1 MLVAVDDGNVIRV
14 RGLRKTYGAT
24 VAIDGIDLVVDRGQ
38 VFALL
43 GPNGAGKTS
52 TVEILEGY
60 RSRDGGAV
68 EVLGVDPAT
77 AGPAW
82 RARIGIVLQSTTAF
96 EELTIAEI
104 VHHLARFYPN
114 PLPPDDV
121 LELVGLETKR
131 NARGGQLSGGQ
142 QRPRA
147 DLPRRAHHRSRSAGA
162 PSPLV
167 AGRKAH
173 RPGCHRAAHHALPR

>member
-1 MLVAVDDGNVIRV
+1 MLVDVDDRAVIRV
-14 RGLRKTYGAT
+14 RGLRKSYGSTLA
-24 VAIDGIDLVVDRGQ
+24 VDGIDLEVDRGQ

-60 RSRDGGAV
+60 RSRDGGDV
-68 EVLGVDPAT
+68 EVLGVDPKH
-77 AGPAW
+77 AGSAW

-96 EELTIAEI
+96 EELTIGEI
-104 VHHLARFYPN
+104 VHHIAHFYPN

-142 QRPRA
+142 QRRLDIA
-147 DLPRRAHHRSRSAGA
+147 
-162 PSPLV
+162 
-167 AGRKAH
+167 
-173 RPGCHRAAHHALPR
+173 